1 MRKLVNLSLAT
12 VVALCAAAGPPAF
25 AQQAVSEQRRAQA
38 LAASARIQDA
48 DTALAL
54 SAEGALLYEQET
66 VKADGY
72 QYCSQAVALAEAG
85 EFRASIRAASKALS
99 IGEQTG
105 NADLIAKANRDLAI
119 AYSYAGNLDKAE
131 EFARRALDHQAT
143 DPAQVIGPAHKI
155 IGDVQQRRGEVQAA
169 VASYETALAGSSE
182 RYRPLVETSLVNAL
196 IKAGAAGAAR
206 TRLDAMA
213 VPEDRGLR
221 NQYERTEAEL
231 LLAENQTELAGQR
244 WRQLADQAVGEDG
257 AYHRLWALEGL
268 SRTQLAMGDD
278 RAAAGSLS
286 QAIDS
291 LDQVRAR
298 FRSEE
303 FKMGLFSDV
312 QHVFERAVDLSSRL
326 DQPQAAFDYSERSRA
341 RALLD
346 DVRERALVSSDVTAT
361 VTLQQLQASLRPDER
376 VVEFHALEDRL
387 LAWVVSPTAIREHS
401 YALPRRTLEQVV
413 EAFRDSIVGGRAAA
427 VDGATQLGDLLIAPL
442 QLEPD
447 TRLVIVPHGPLHYL
461 PFQALRPG
469 GEYLIRRH
477 PIAISPSISIAV
489 QLAGKAPHVAPQMVA
504 FGNPVVHDPLKDMS
518 LPAAEEEVRRLATL
532 FPGTRLFLNADA
544 TKSQF
549 RAHAGQARMLHVAA
563 HAQAD
568 RVDPLYSQVLLADE
582 NGQRNFLEA
591 HEILGMD
598 LSDVSLVTLSACES
612 GLGRVAAGDE
622 VLGFPR
628 AFLSAGSSALILSL
642 WQVDDVA
649 TEILMTTLY
658 GELAKGTDLQR
669 AMQRAQLAVLER
681 GGDLQHPFFW
691 APFNT
696 IGNWRLVTRN

>member
-1 MRKLVNLSLAT
+1 MRKVWSLSIATLAL
-12 VVALCAAAGPPAF
+12 ACAAPAF
-25 AQQAVSEQRRAQA
+25 AQDAVSGKQRVQAQ
-38 LAASARIQDA
+38 AASARIQDA

-54 SAEGALLYEQET
+54 SSEGALLYDQEE

-85 EFRASIRAASKALS
+85 DFRASIRAASKALS
-99 IGEQTG
+99 IGEQSG
-105 NADLIAKANRDLAI
+105 NEDLVAKANRDLAI
-119 AYSYAGNLDKAE
+119 AYSYSGNLDKAE

-143 DPAQVIGPAHKI
+143 DPTQVVGPAHKI
-155 IGDVQQRRGEVQAA
+155 IGDVQQRRGEHQAA
-169 VASYETALAGSSE
+169 VASYETALAGSSD

-196 IKAGAAGAAR
+196 IKAGDPAAAR
-206 TRLDAMA
+206 TRIDAMA
-213 VPEDRGLR
+213 VPEDAGLR
-221 NQYERTEAEL
+221 NQYARTQAEL
-231 LLAENQTELAGQR
+231 LLAENRPEQARDQ
-244 WRQLADQAVGEDG
+244 WRQLAEQAAGEDG

-268 SRTQLAMGDD
+268 ARSEQALGNDT
-278 RAAAGSLS
+278 AAAGSLG

-312 QHVFERAVDLSSRL
+312 QHVFERAVDLNSRL
-326 DQPQAAFDYSERSRA
+326 QRPAQAFDYSERSRA

-346 DVRERALVSSDVTAT
+346 EVRERGNVRGDAT
-361 VTLQQLQASLRPDER
+361 STVNLQQLQANLRPDER

-387 LAWVVSPTAIREHS
+387 LAWVVSPTGIREHS
-401 YALPRRTLEQVV
+401 LPLPRKALEQVI
-413 EAFRDSIVGGRAAA
+413 EAFRDSIVAGRLAA
-427 VDGATQLGDLLIAPL
+427 VGGAQQVGDLLISPL
-442 QLEPD
+442 ALEPG

-469 GEYLIRRH
+469 GEYLIRQH
-477 PIAISPSISIAV
+477 PIAVSPSISIAV
-489 QLAGKAPHVAPQMVA
+489 QLASKDPHVAPRLVA
-504 FGNPVVHDPLKDMS
+504 FGNPDVEPEYA
-518 LPAAEEEVRRLATL
+518 LPASEEEVKKLAAL
-532 FPGTRLFLNADA
+532 FPNTQLFLNDAA
-544 TKSQF
+544 TKTRF
-549 RAHAGQARMLHVAA
+549 REAAGNARLLHVAA
-563 HAQAD
+563 HAEAD
-568 RVDPLYSQVLLADE
+568 RVDPLYSRVLLANE

-598 LSDVSLVTLSACES
+598 LSNVALVTLSACES

-622 VLGFPR
+622 VLGFSR
-628 AFLSAGSSALILSL
+628 AFLSAGSSASILSL
-642 WQVDDVA
+642 WPVADDA

-658 GELAKGTDLQR
+658 GELAKGTDVQVS
-669 AMQRAQLAVLER
+669 MQRAQLALLDREEFE
-681 GGDLQHPFFW
+681 HPFFW

>member
-1 MRKLVNLSLAT
+1 MRKRVRLSIGALVLG
-12 VVALCAAAGPPAF
+12 CMAAGVAVQ
-25 AQQAVSEQRRAQA
+25 AQD
-38 LAASARIQDA
+38 AASGQRAPAASPRILDA

-54 SAEGALLYEQET
+54 SAEGALLYDQEE

-72 QYCSQAVALAEAG
+72 QYCSQAVALAEG
-85 EFRASIRAASKALS
+85 GDFRASIRAASKALS
-99 IGEQTG
+99 IGQQTG
-105 NADLIAKANRDLAI
+105 NQDLVAKANRDLAI
-119 AYSYAGNLDKAE
+119 AYSYSGNLDKAE
-131 EFARRALDHQAT
+131 EFARRALDHEAT
-143 DPAQVIGPAHKI
+143 DPTQVLGPAHKI
-155 IGDVQQRRGEVQAA
+155 IGDVHQRRGEHEAA
-169 VASYETALAGSSE
+169 VASYETALAGSSD

-196 IKAGAAGAAR
+196 IKAGRADAAR
-206 TRLDAMA
+206 ARLDAMP
-213 VPEDRGLR
+213 VPEDALR
-221 NQYERTEAEL
+221 NQYERTRAEL
-231 LLAENQTELAGQR
+231 LLAENRPAEARDHWRHLAQ
-244 WRQLADQAVGEDG
+244 QAAGEDG

-268 SRTQLAMGDD
+268 ARSEQALGDQ
-278 RAAAGSLS
+278 AAAAASIG

-312 QHVFERAVDLSSRL
+312 QHVFERAVDLNSRL
-326 DQPQAAFDYSERSRA
+326 DQPAQAFDYSERSRA

-346 DVRERALVSSDVTAT
+346 DVRERAEVRDEVTAT
-361 VTLQQLQASLRPDER
+361 VTLQQLQANLRPDER

-387 LAWVVSPTAIREHS
+387 LAWVVSPTGIREHS
-401 YALPRRTLEQVV
+401 YALPRRTLEQLV
-413 EAFRDSIVGGRAAA
+413 EAFRDRIVGGYPMA
-427 VDGATQLGDLLIAPL
+427 VDAARQIGDLLMAPL
-442 QLEPD
+442 ALEPG
-447 TRLVIVPHGPLHYL
+447 TRLIIVPHGALHYL

-469 GEYLIRRH
+469 GDYLIRQH

-489 QLAGKAPHVAPQMVA
+489 QLASQEPRVAPRLVA
-504 FGNPVVHDPLKDMS
+504 FGNPAVQDANRDMS
-518 LPAAEEEVRRLATL
+518 LPAAEDEVKRLAEM
-532 FPGTRLFLNADA
+532 FPDTRLFLNADA
-544 TKSQF
+544 TKSRFSQV
-549 RAHAGQARMLHVAA
+549 AGDARILHVAA
-563 HAQAD
+563 HALAD

-582 NGQRNFLEA
+582 NGRRNFLEA

-628 AFLSAGSSALILSL
+628 AFLAAGSSTLILSL
-642 WQVDDVA
+642 WEVDDRA

-658 GELAKGTDLQR
+658 GELAKGTDVQV
-669 AMQRAQLAVLER
+669 AMQRAQLAVLDR
-681 GGDLQHPFFW
+681 GDMEHPVFW